1 MNEREAG
8 FLPPFFTQPETHRM
22 SDKDTRV
29 FMYRGT
35 EARLFNSPE
44 EIPEGEGWKDAPYEL
59 EEVAAPVEK
68 KKPSAKKQLK
78 P

>member
-1 MNEREAG
+1 
-8 FLPPFFTQPETHRM
+8 M

-68 KKPSAKKQLK
+68 KKPSAKKAAETVAEDGNVDGN
-78 P
+78 